1 MIYLTHNNT
10 RTLIQIKNLILNRIQ
25 TFIKPNN
32 LILTILSFIKI

>member
-25 TFIKPNN
+25 TLIKPNN